1 MQWAEEFSIGIA
13 EIDQQ
18 HMILVD
24 CISLIEEAVGTQARW
39 SAVHASLGRLSDFA
53 RVHFAVE
60 ESLMRILEY
69 PEQEK
74 HAEQHRQF
82 SYELMALQEKSL
94 KADVS
99 REMVSFLSKWLH
111 EHIVTSDR
119 HYAEYLAAVNEERRA
134 ARKPKAA

>member
-1 MQWAEEFSIGIA
+1 MQWAEEFSIGVA

-39 SAVHASLGRLSDFA
+39 SAVHASLGRLADFA

-99 REMVSFLSKWLH
+99 GEMITFLGKWLH
-111 EHIVTSDR
+111 DHILSSDR
-119 HYAEYLAAVNEERRA
+119 HYAEYLAAVTQERRA
-134 ARKPKAA
+134 ARKPKVA

>member
-1 MQWAEEFSIGIA
+1 MQWTEEFSIGIA

-24 CISLIEEAVGTQARW
+24 CITLIEDAVGSQARW
-39 SAVHASLGRLSDFA
+39 SAVHASLGRLADFA
-53 RVHFAVE
+53 RIHFAVE

-69 PEQEK
+69 PEHEQ
-74 HAEQHRQF
+74 HTEQHRRF

-99 REMVSFLSKWLH
+99 GEMVGFLGKWLR
-111 EHIVTSDR
+111 EHIDTSDR
-119 HYAEYLAAVNEERRA
+119 HYAEYVAEVNRERRA